1 MKIDLTKVGTAV
13 VTALVVGMMTYVGT
27 TLRDLE
33 IETELIKVRL
43 EQVEKKFKKRP
54 KPSKKHQ

>member
-1 MKIDLTKVGTAV
+1 MKIDLAKVGTAV

-27 TLRDLE
+27 TLQALE

-54 KPSKKHQ
+54 KPSKRNQ

>member
-1 MKIDLTKVGTAV
+1 MKIDLAKVGTAV
-13 VTALVVGMMTYVGT
+13 ITALVIGMMTYVGT

-43 EQVEKKFKKRP
+43 EQVEKKFKKRA
-54 KPSKKHQ
+54 KPSRSNK

>member
-1 MKIDLTKVGTAV
+1 V
-13 VTALVVGMMTYVGT
+13 VTALVIGMMTYVGT
-27 TLRDLE
+27 TLRELE